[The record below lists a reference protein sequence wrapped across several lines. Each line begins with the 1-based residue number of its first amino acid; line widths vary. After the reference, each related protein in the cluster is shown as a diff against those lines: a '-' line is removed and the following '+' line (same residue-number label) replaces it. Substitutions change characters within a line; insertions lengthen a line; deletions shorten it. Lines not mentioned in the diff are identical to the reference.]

1 MKKKKKKMA
10 GGKDDVKTAQ
20 TKRSFDS
27 VPLTPGRKSL
37 SPSKKQA
44 KQSLDNQHGL
54 SSEVFN
60 ALNSILDVKLEEL
73 TTRLSVMMD
82 TKIAELEKKSKGISK
97 EITKIKDD
105 FNESINY
112 VEDVLKHD
120 IDLTWEYAVRNE
132 QYSRKNNLRIL
143 GIDEQEGE
151 DLECKF
157 TFYDLQQY
165 LGELVYKFSVIGISE
180 MWLNID
186 NESQTQLPGYSF
198 VNNNRNAKTGGGVG
212 MFISSVIN
220 FHVRNDLNLQR
231 DGVLESIFVETSLRK
246 NEKIIIGT
254 IYRPPNSNFNEFE
267 ADLKTIL
274 RKVDKENKTC
284 ILMGDFNIDLI
295 KYESSDHVNRFL
307 YQMYSSHFYPL
318 INRPTRITANSATL
332 IDNIFINNI
341 HLDCVRGILIS
352 DLSDHLPVFQIFP
365 SISTPE
371 PKKMVIKKRA
381 VTKANMNKLRSEVQK
396 IN

>member
-1 MKKKKKKMA
+1 MA
-10 GGKDDVKTAQ
+10 GGKDDMKTAQ

-27 VPLTPGRKSL
+27 VPSTPGRKSL

-73 TTRLSVMMD
+73 TTCLSVMMD

-151 DLECKF
+151 DLEGKF
-157 TFYDLQQY
+157 IFYDLQQY
-165 LGELVYKFSVIGISE
+165 LGELVHTFSVIGISE

-231 DGVLESIFVETSLRK
+231 DGIFRE
-246 NEKIIIGT
+246 
-254 IYRPPNSNFNEFE
+254 YF
-267 ADLKTIL
+267 
-274 RKVDKENKTC
+274 C
-284 ILMGDFNIDLI
+284 
-295 KYESSDHVNRFL
+295 
-307 YQMYSSHFYPL
+307 
-318 INRPTRITANSATL
+318 
-332 IDNIFINNI
+332 
-341 HLDCVRGILIS
+341 
-352 DLSDHLPVFQIFP
+352 
-365 SISTPE
+365 
-371 PKKMVIKKRA
+371 
-381 VTKANMNKLRSEVQK
+381 
-396 IN
+396 

>member
-1 MKKKKKKMA
+1 M
-10 GGKDDVKTAQ
+10 KTAQ
-20 TKRSFDS
+20 TKRNFDS
-27 VPLTPGRKSL
+27 VPSTPGRKSL

-73 TTRLSVMMD
+73 TTLLSVMMD

-151 DLECKF
+151 DLEGKF
-157 TFYDLQQY
+157 IFYDLQQY
-165 LGELVYKFSVIGISE
+165 LGELVHKFSVIGISE

-198 VNNNRNAKTGGGVG
+198 VNNNRNAKTGVGVG

-231 DGVLESIFVETSLRK
+231 DGVFRD
-246 NEKIIIGT
+246 
-254 IYRPPNSNFNEFE
+254 YF
-267 ADLKTIL
+267 
-274 RKVDKENKTC
+274 C
-284 ILMGDFNIDLI
+284 
-295 KYESSDHVNRFL
+295 
-307 YQMYSSHFYPL
+307 
-318 INRPTRITANSATL
+318 
-332 IDNIFINNI
+332 
-341 HLDCVRGILIS
+341 
-352 DLSDHLPVFQIFP
+352 
-365 SISTPE
+365 
-371 PKKMVIKKRA
+371 
-381 VTKANMNKLRSEVQK
+381 
-396 IN
+396 